1 MSMSRNDKE
10 IGNELEMKAEK
21 QRIWK
26 EQENKQTKER
36 SWLRL
41 N

>member
-21 QRIWK
+21 QRIGK
-26 EQENKQTKER
+26 EQDNKQTKER
-36 SWLRL
+36 S
-41 N
+41 

>member
-21 QRIWK
+21 QRIGK
-26 EQENKQTKER
+26 EQAD
-36 SWLRL
+36 
-41 N
+41 